1 MVLAGNHDHALVRP
15 WLRTRIAAG
24 RPIGLAARVPVA
36 SGAALQRLTGFLAP
50 ARVRVQYPGTWVG
63 RGYPAYI
70 FGESVSRTQMVHQR
84 FSRWIAL
91 NKVIKRWS
99 VHDLMYQKIGV
110 LCELRQGREIRS
122 VA

>member
-1 MVLAGNHDHALVRP
+1 MREYKRFDVC
-15 WLRTRIAAG
+15 
-24 RPIGLAARVPVA
+24 
-36 SGAALQRLTGFLAP
+36 
-50 ARVRVQYPGTWVG
+50 G
-63 RGYPAYI
+63 RGYPADI

-91 NKVIKRWS
+91 NKAIKRWS
-99 VHDLMYQKIGV
+99 VHDLMYHKIGV